1 MKKWGKVNA
10 SESYD
15 ISQNQEKVSGQH
27 NVTARTNEMLKS
39 QIFNIPVFR
48 PAQSSGKR
56 TNCKKSVDAWNDELS
71 PYKTLITNRK
81 TTNQVLTMAW
91 LLQQILLRI

>member
-1 MKKWGKVNA
+1 MKKWGKVSA

-15 ISQNQEKVSGQH
+15 IFQNQEKVSGQY
-27 NVTARTNEMLKS
+27 NVTATTNKMLKN